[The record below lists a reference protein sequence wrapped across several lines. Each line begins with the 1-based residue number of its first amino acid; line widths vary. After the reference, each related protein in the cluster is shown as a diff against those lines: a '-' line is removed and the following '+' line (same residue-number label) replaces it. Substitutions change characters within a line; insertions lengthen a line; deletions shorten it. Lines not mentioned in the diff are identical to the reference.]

1 MTTIQPQSPLPLYVG
16 TSGWAYSIWK
26 PEFYPKDVAA
36 KSFLKFYAT
45 RLNAVEVNYTFRRL
59 LSEKA
64 AQSWMEDVTPNFKFV
79 AKANQ
84 YITHMRRLKNAE
96 ESLQRFLGSLEPL
109 LRRKQLGPVL
119 FQLPPNLKADVV
131 LLSEFLALL
140 PSAVQCAFEFRHESW
155 FSDATYEALK
165 KRNAALCIAETESIT
180 TPEERTAKYIYFRFR
195 RPSYNAAEVGALADR
210 VERCLADGLETYAF
224 FKHEE
229 DPRSPLNAVE
239 LLETVRQRLP
249 A

>member
-1 MTTIQPQSPLPLYVG
+1 MTRSTGPDDLPLYVG
-16 TSGWAYSIWK
+16 TSGWAYPIWK
-26 PEFYPKDVAA
+26 PEFYPKDVPA

-45 RLNAVEVNYTFRRL
+45 KLNAVEVNYTFRRL

-64 AQSWMEDVTPNFKFV
+64 AESWMNDAGPDFRFVT
-79 AKANQ
+79 KANQ

-96 ESLQRFLGSLEPL
+96 EPLQRFLGSLDPL

-119 FQLPPNLKADVV
+119 FQLPPNLKADVAV
-131 LLSEFLALL
+131 LSEFLALL
-140 PSAVQCAFEFRHESW
+140 PPVVQCAFEFRHESW
-155 FSDATYEALK
+155 FNDGTYQALK
-165 KRNAALCIAETESIT
+165 KHNVAMCIAETESIT

-195 RPSYNAAEVGALADR
+195 KPGYDAAEIRKLADR

-239 LLETVRQRLP
+239 LLTAAREKL
-249 A
+249 AG